1 MTQQPPASPARHPV
15 NPTRRRTPMAS
26 VIGADL
32 RPGDRV
38 GSAHP
43 WKVMELVDPTVGRCG
58 ASSVLAAAGGCPCYR
73 AANVEDAPRR
83 TAVDE
88 TGARR
93 VVFDHLRYA
102 ILAR

>member
-1 MTQQPPASPARHPV
+1 MTVQETSPARRPV
-15 NPTRRRTPMAS
+15 NPTRQRTPMAS

-38 GSAHP
+38 GSAEP
-43 WKVMELVDPTVGRCG
+43 WTVAELIDPTAGRCG
-58 ASSVLAAAGGCPCYR
+58 ASSVLAAAGGCLCYR
-73 AANVEDAPRR
+73 AERVEDAPRR

-102 ILAR
+102 VRAR